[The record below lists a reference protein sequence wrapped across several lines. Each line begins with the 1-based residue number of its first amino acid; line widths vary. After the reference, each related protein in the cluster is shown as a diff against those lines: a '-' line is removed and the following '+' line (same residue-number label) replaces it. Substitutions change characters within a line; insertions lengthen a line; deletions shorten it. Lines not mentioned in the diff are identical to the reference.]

1 MGCPCGGE
9 RLAFPLLSDCRE
21 SLPGSPPGATL
32 CTRCLRVEFLD
43 AEPDSYP
50 DFQSVSDAFP
60 RDDEDGARLAAMLWM
75 LDSLAHYRS
84 ELSELAETLER
95 SGVDPLL
102 VLDRL
107 GREEHIEAH
116 FDLTR
121 RERQLE
127 QLLYDV

>member
-9 RLAFPLLSDCRE
+9 RLAVPLPAACRDA
-21 SLPGSPPGATL
+21 LPGSPPGATL
-32 CTRCLRVEFLD
+32 CATCLRVEFLD
-43 AEPDSYP
+43 DAPDSNP

-60 RDDEDGARLAAMLWM
+60 RDGEDGARLAAMLWM

-84 ELSELAETLER
+84 ELSELAATLER

-102 VLDRL
+102 FLDRL
-107 GREEHIEAH
+107 SREPGVEPH
-116 FDLTR
+116 FDLKR
-121 RERQLE
+121 REAQFE